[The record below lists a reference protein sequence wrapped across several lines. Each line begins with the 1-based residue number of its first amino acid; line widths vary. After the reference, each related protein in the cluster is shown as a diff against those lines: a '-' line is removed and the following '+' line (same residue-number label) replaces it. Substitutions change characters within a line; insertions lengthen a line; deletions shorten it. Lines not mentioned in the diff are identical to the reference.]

1 MDADKEG
8 QTSAG
13 EGQNTD
19 AQQSA
24 GSTQAG
30 TSAATREGHLSTD
43 DRSAVTDEIN
53 RVAAK
58 IREEERLK
66 TLREVEAE
74 NKAAEKRRQEESEA
88 TTRKAEQDK
97 AVAEG
102 RINDLVRSHQQ
113 DLDVLRGRIAQAEQ
127 IAEQAQT
134 QLRTITQERDDLSSA
149 VTVQIKEELKA
160 LPKGTADLVPEGLSP
175 AAQLKWLHKY
185 RRTVSASATRETET
199 TNGGGGNKQ
208 ETGEQGSTGK
218 TSAESEN
225 GSGERKPGNPAN
237 PPARGTQTQ
246 ENPARTPRDELV
258 NQIIDEGKHS
268 GRYSY

>member
-185 RRTVSASATRETET
+185 RRTVSTSAARETET
-199 TNGGGGNKQ
+199 TNSGGNKQ
-208 ETGEQGSTGK
+208 ETGGTGGGPAIPKPSMSLASASPAIPRTHLPVEHKLRK
-218 TSAESEN
+218 TLRVLLATS
-225 GSGERKPGNPAN
+225 
-237 PPARGTQTQ
+237 
-246 ENPARTPRDELV
+246 L
-258 NQIIDEGKHS
+258 
-268 GRYSY
+268 